1 VTYAGTIISTED
13 YQVKDG
19 EEPMFYASGKPVMG
33 VRITLATELGL
44 QILWADS
51 PFSLAAIAKAVK
63 SAGAEGVELGGYL
76 AVRPMSESEGPYTA
90 AYVRPVAA

>member
-33 VRITLATELGL
+33 VRFTLASERGL
-44 QILWADS
+44 QILSAES
-51 PFSLAAIAKAVK
+51 PYSLAAIAKAVK
-63 SAGAEGVELGGYL
+63 SVGAKDVELGGYL
-76 AVRPMSESEGPYTA
+76 AVYPASESEGHYGA
-90 AYVRPVAA
+90 AYAPPGAA